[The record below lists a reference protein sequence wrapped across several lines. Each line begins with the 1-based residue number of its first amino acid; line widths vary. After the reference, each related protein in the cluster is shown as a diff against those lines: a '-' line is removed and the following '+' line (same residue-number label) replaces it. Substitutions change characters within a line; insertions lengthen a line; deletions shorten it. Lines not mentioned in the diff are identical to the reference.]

1 MSTNR
6 MFTSEE
12 PVNVLL
18 RRRRLELGLL
28 QAEVAEELHVSAE
41 AITMWESGRRR
52 MDLAKLPRLAAV
64 LEIDPKE
71 LCTKALS
78 EFHPL
83 FYASLFGDC
92 GVEQTDPQEVRA

>member
-12 PVNVLL
+12 PVNILL

-28 QAEVAEELHVSAE
+28 QSEVAEELNVSVE
-41 AITMWESGRRR
+41 AVTHWESGRRR
-52 MDLAKLPRLAAV
+52 MDLAKLPSLAAA
-64 LEIDPKE
+64 LDIDPKE

-83 FYASLFGDC
+83 FFATLFGDC
-92 GVEQTDPQEVRA
+92 GVEQTNSQEVRA